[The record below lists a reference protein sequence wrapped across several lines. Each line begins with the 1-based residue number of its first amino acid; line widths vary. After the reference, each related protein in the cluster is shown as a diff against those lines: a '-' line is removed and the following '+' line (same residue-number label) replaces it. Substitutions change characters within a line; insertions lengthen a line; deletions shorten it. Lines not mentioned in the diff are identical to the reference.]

1 MKRVAY
7 DRAALGATAIMQ
19 MVATAPEKEL
29 QRAIEDDSRDQFSEL
44 ERQIAV
50 ERSADN
56 A

>member
-1 MKRVAY
+1 MKRLAY
-7 DRAALGATAIMQ
+7 DRAALAATAIMQ

-29 QRAIEDDSRDQFSEL
+29 QRAIEDYSRDQFSKL
-44 ERQIAV
+44 KRQIAA